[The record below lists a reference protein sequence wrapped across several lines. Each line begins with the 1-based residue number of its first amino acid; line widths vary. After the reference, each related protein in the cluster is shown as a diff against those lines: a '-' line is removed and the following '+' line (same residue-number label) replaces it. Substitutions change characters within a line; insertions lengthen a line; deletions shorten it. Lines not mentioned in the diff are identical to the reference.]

1 MDIFGILN
9 MVCGLA
15 LFLYGMH
22 VMGEGLTRM
31 SGGRLEQLLE
41 RLTQSRL
48 KAVLLGAAVTA
59 VIQSSSATTVMVV
72 GFVNSGIM
80 KLSQAAGVIM
90 GANIGTTVTS
100 WILSLTGLEGSSLLV
115 RLLKPSSFTPVM
127 AMVGVAFLLFT
138 KSEKKHNIGSIFIGF
153 TVLMCGMTMMSDAVK
168 PLANVPEFTG
178 MLLMFTNPVLGMLAG
193 VLLTA
198 VIQSSSASV
207 GILQALCVT
216 GAVKYSAALPI
227 IMGQNIG
234 TCVTALLSGIGAS
247 KNAKRAALIH
257 LYFNL
262 IGTVLFMCAFYAFN
276 AVFPFAFLDDAADA
290 AGIAV
295 IHTAFNLAAT
305 LVLLPFSSVLERLAT
320 LTVRD
325 DEQAERIDD
334 FQLLDERFLST
345 PAFAAEQC
353 RVVTVRMARLTL
365 EAIDAAI
372 DLVDG
377 EPYSEEKAGRVE
389 ALEAKI
395 DLYEDN
401 LGTYMVKLS
410 HAKLSGEDSHTVS
423 MLLHSISD
431 FERISDHAVN
441 VLRSAREMHEKKL
454 SFSPQAAAELHV
466 FAEAVRD
473 IARRTVDCFDRGD
486 LELAATVEPLES
498 CIDQINSK
506 VKSRHIER
514 LTAGQCT
521 IELGFILQDICTN
534 FERVSDHCSNIALCL
549 IQVPND
555 ELDTHEYSQNV
566 RKTDRDHFAE
576 VRRQYQERYALPDA
590 QQ

>member
-1 MDIFGILN
+1 MDIFGVLN

-22 VMGEGLTRM
+22 IMGEGLTRM
-31 SGGRLEQLLE
+31 SGGKLETILE
-41 RLTQSRL
+41 KLTNNTI

-90 GANIGTTVTS
+90 GANIGTTITS
-100 WILSLTGLEGSSLLV
+100 WILSLTGIEGDNLFL

-127 AMVGVAFLLFT
+127 ALCGVAFIMFT
-138 KSEKKHNIGSIFIGF
+138 KNEKKHNIGQILVGF
-153 TVLMCGMTMMSDAVK
+153 TVLMNGMNMMSDAVK
-168 PLANVPEFTG
+168 PLANVPEFTNI
-178 MLLMFTNPVLGMLAG
+178 LLMFTNPVLGMIAG
-193 VLLTA
+193 MVLTA

-234 TCVTALLSGIGAS
+234 TCVTALLSSVGAS
-247 KNAKRAALIH
+247 KNARRASLIH

-262 IGTVLFMCAFYAFN
+262 IGTVLFMVVFYAVN
-276 AVFPFAFLDDAADA
+276 ALVPFAFLDDPANA

-305 LVLLPFSSVLERLAT
+305 LVLLPFSGVLEKLAC

-325 DEQAERIDD
+325 DEQVEKIDD
-334 FQLLDERFLST
+334 FQLLDERFLAQ
-345 PAFAAEQC
+345 PAFAVEQC
-353 RVVTVRMARLTL
+353 RVVTDRMAQLTK
-365 EAIDAAI
+365 EAIDAACS
-372 DLVDG
+372 LVDG
-377 EPYSEEKAGRVE
+377 GEYTEEKAERIA

-395 DLYEDN
+395 DHYEDN

-410 HAKLSGEDSHTVS
+410 HANLSKNDGHTVS

-431 FERISDHAVN
+431 FERISDHAVS
-441 VLRSAREMHEKKL
+441 LMRAAKEMHEKGL
-454 SFSPQAAAELHV
+454 SFSEMAGKELHV
-466 FAEAVRD
+466 FANATRDIVSRAVRSFE
-473 IARRTVDCFDRGD
+473 TGD
-486 LELAATVEPLES
+486 LEIAATVEPLES
-498 CIDQINSK
+498 AIDSIN
-506 VKSRHIER
+506 VKIKNRHIDR
-514 LTAGQCT
+514 LQNGLCT
-521 IELGFILQDICTN
+521 IELGFILQDICTDL
-534 FERVSDHCSNIALCL
+534 ERVSDHCSNIAVYQ
-549 IQVPND
+549 IEVPQD
-555 ELDTHEYSQNV
+555 ELDTHEYLQSLRQKGSV
-566 RKTDRDHFAE
+566 SFETARRD
-576 VRRQYQERYALPDA
+576 YMMLYALPENS
-590 QQ
+590 